1 MKRYDRAFEL
11 ASDVINE
18 NFTARIHFMKTA
30 IRNFAQTVQE
40 WITFDSS
47 RLRYWFWLGVGITLS
62 IFLLRFY
69 LAGFGVFGDGLGYYT
84 PLRSL
89 LFDGDLR
96 VANEYAYYSQSASN
110 FGGGMRVP
118 GPIPEYS
125 KYTLGLGFVLLPFFA
140 LGHLLALVLQGMGQ
154 TGIANG
160 MTWPYELMYCLGSI
174 SLGLTG
180 LVLAYKMARRF
191 WGETASAIAVGGIWF
206 ASPLTYYLCLEVS
219 MSHAV
224 SSFLVALFLY
234 LSLTRP
240 WIQERRFQIGLG
252 IILGLA
258 AWVRPQDSLFLVVPV
273 LLGWLGTEQKFDK
286 RETWQLSWQKLKHP
300 DYLRAIFIIISVAA
314 LMQLP
319 QMLIYLWQYG
329 GLTQIPYLEE
339 GKARGYGNSF
349 HWLQPALWQ
358 VLFSGHRGLFVWH
371 PLTLFSI
378 IGLGWATRSLPR
390 LASSLLVAFALQV
403 YFIASWWCWWQG
415 ASVGGRMFANC
426 SFLFVLGLAY
436 LWQQFPS
443 NLGEKT
449 AIAITLFL
457 AFWNVLIIL
466 QYQSAM
472 IPPEEAITLKQLYQ
486 NQWQVIPFFLEHLL
500 KKV

>member
-1 MKRYDRAFEL
+1 
-11 ASDVINE
+11 
-18 NFTARIHFMKTA
+18 MKTA
-30 IRNFAQTVQE
+30 IKYFTQSLNQWTAINSQQIRE
-40 WITFDSS
+40 
-47 RLRYWFWLGVGITLS
+47 WFWLGVGITFGV
-62 IFLLRFY
+62 FLLRFC

-96 VANEYAYYSQSASN
+96 VGNEYAYYSQSASN

-125 KYTLGLGFVLLPFFA
+125 KYTLGLGIVLFPFFG
-140 LGHLLALVLQGMGQ
+140 LGHLLALLLEAMGQ

-174 SLGLTG
+174 SLGIAG

-240 WIQERRFQIGLG
+240 WIQERRSQIGLG
-252 IILGLA
+252 MILGLA

-273 LLGWLGTEQKFDK
+273 LLGWLGTEQTVG
-286 RETWQLSWQKLKHP
+286 RTRSWQLNFQKLRHP
-300 DYLRAIFIIISVAA
+300 AYLRAILVMLSMAA
-314 LMQLP
+314 LMQIP

-329 GLTQIPYLEE
+329 GLNQIPYLEE

-358 VLFSGHRGLFVWH
+358 VLFSGHRGLFTWH
-371 PLTLFSI
+371 PLTLLSMV
-378 IGLGWATRSLPR
+378 GLVWATRPLPR
-390 LASSLLVAFALQV
+390 LAGSLLIAFALQV

-426 SFLFVLGLAY
+426 SFLFVLGLAS
-436 LWQQFPS
+436 LWEKLPS
-443 NLGEKT
+443 RHGKPW
-449 AIAITLFL
+449 AIAITLFFV
-457 AFWNVLIIL
+457 FWNVLIIL
-466 QYQSAM
+466 QYQSAL
-472 IPPEEAITLKQLYQ
+472 IPPEEPVTLRQLYQ
-486 NQWQVIPFFLEHLL
+486 NQGQVIPFFIEHLL
-500 KKV
+500 KKF